1 MSARIPFGLATWA
14 LLVAL
19 AQAAATVPAVAV
31 TEAEKRKADYQAVE
45 QELRAGNWEA
55 AEKGAVAQFKK
66 VMDLY
71 AAQGGADR
79 DLILYTMV
87 RAIAEKGLGRDA
99 EASWHW
105 HMAAG
110 LLPAL
115 NGADLSPYGAPAK
128 ALQQEG
134 LRARATPKGMQYT
147 KDGPVGERTGMHGP
161 KVDKDPAPRLP
172 LRLKD
177 EGGFYIVE
185 LVVEA
190 DGSVSRPLVMSRRGP
205 VALALLA
212 LEKMREWRFEPATRD
227 GAAVAVPWLQ
237 GISLGVRSVDAGF
250 DDEME

>member
-1 MSARIPFGLATWA
+1 MIVRSPRGLATWA
-14 LLVAL
+14 LLAAL
-19 AQAAATVPAVAV
+19 APAVVAAPV
-31 TEAEKRKADYQAVE
+31 AASDFEKRKAEYEAVE
-45 QELRAGNWEA
+45 KELRAGNWEA
-55 AEKGAVAQFKK
+55 AEKGAAAQFKK
-66 VMDLY
+66 VMEQY

-79 DLILYTMV
+79 DLLLYTMV

-115 NGADLSPYGAPAK
+115 ASGDLTVYGAPAK

-134 LRARATPKGMQYT
+134 LRARATPKGTQYT
-147 KDGPVGERTGMHGP
+147 KDGPVGDRTGLHGP

-177 EGGFYIVE
+177 EGGFYIFE

-190 DGSVSRPLVMSRRGP
+190 DGRVSRPLVMSRRGP

-212 LEKMREWRFEPATRD
+212 LEKMREWTFEPATRD
-227 GAAVAVPWLQ
+227 GVAVAVPYLQ
-237 GISLGVRSVDAGF
+237 GISVGVRSVDAGF

>member
-1 MSARIPFGLATWA
+1 MIVRSSRGLATWA
-14 LLVAL
+14 VLAALVL
-19 AQAAATVPAVAV
+19 AVPAAAA
-31 TEAEKRKADYQAVE
+31 TEAEKRKADYEAVE

-55 AEKGAVAQFKK
+55 AEKGAAAQFKK
-66 VMDLY
+66 VMEMY

-115 NGADLSPYGAPAK
+115 NGADLALYGAPAK

-134 LRARATPKGMQYT
+134 LRARATPKGASYT
-147 KDGPVGERTGMHGP
+147 KDGPVGDLTGLQGP
-161 KVDKDPAPRLP
+161 KLDKDPAPRVP

-190 DGSVSRPLVMSRRGP
+190 DGRVTRPLVLSRRGP
-205 VALALLA
+205 ASLELLA
-212 LEKMREWRFEPATRD
+212 LDKIREWIFKPATRG
-227 GAAVAVPWLQ
+227 GAAVEVPYL
-237 GISLGVRSVDAGF
+237 LGVSVGFRPAGIGF
-250 DDEME
+250 ENAMD

>member
-19 AQAAATVPAVAV
+19 GQAAATVPAVAV

-55 AEKGAVAQFKK
+55 AEKGAMAQFKK

-79 DLILYTMV
+79 DLVLYTMV

-128 ALQQEG
+128 ALQEEG
-134 LRARATPKGMQYT
+134 LRARATPKGTSYT
-147 KDGPVGERTGMHGP
+147 KDGPVGDLAGLQGP
-161 KVDKDPAPRLP
+161 KLDRDPAPRLP

-177 EGGFYIVE
+177 EGGFYVVE

-190 DGSVSRPLVMSRRGP
+190 DGRVTRPLVLSRRGP
-205 VALALLA
+205 ASLELLA
-212 LEKMREWRFEPATRD
+212 LDKLREWTFKPATRD
-227 GAAVAVPWLQ
+227 GAPVEVPYL
-237 GISLGVRSVDAGF
+237 LGVGVGSRAAEIGVESAMD
-250 DDEME
+250 